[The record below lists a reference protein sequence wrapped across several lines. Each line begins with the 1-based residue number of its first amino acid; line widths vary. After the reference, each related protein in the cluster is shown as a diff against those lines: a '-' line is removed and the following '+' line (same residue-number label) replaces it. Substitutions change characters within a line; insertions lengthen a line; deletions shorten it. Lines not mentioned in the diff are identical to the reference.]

1 VTQEWNFAQ
10 LELKLAVLRIEL
22 IFTQSLKHNVEMP
35 FMLFLVLRIDQ
46 DIINEDH
53 DKLVQLCHEYR
64 VHQIY
69 EVSRGVDLQK
79 NFFTDLDLM
88 ITQSK
93 INL

>member
-69 EVSRGVDLQK
+69 EVSRGVGLQK